1 MRVFSQNRPRRV
13 RCRDTNRHAH
23 RLDVQPQVHRGS
35 PRVALALDGTDNPLL
50 LTPLQVGRL
59 RAELR
64 DCVLAADEQCR
75 ASSTGESA

>member
-1 MRVFSQNRPRRV
+1 MWVSSQNRPRRV

-23 RLDVQPQVHRGS
+23 RLDVAPQVHRGS
-35 PRVALALDGTDNPLL
+35 PRVALALDGTTEPLL

-59 RAELR
+59 RAGLR

-75 ASSTGESA
+75 ATPAGDVA